1 MSAEPNFVDV
11 VALTR
16 ITPQTYVENFGSA
29 INSSFFD
36 ASNILGTLRMKKL
49 VDFETNFPGQ
59 NEIKITET
67 GNKLLQDLSAKAES
81 EFDHLDMEIIEQL
94 SKGKRS
100 LPDISGAINIA
111 ETDMAMHLYKL
122 SKQGFATY
130 EIRNGAIAISLTEKG
145 FMRAKEGMPQKVQA
159 QQPSEQQAMSATA
172 APAAGMAS
180 QANPVQEV
188 KQEPQQMGQQAQP
201 ASQEARPQ
209 MPGGPYD
216 EKEAQELQKMAPRKA
231 GVKKPAILVLLAIII
246 IILVV
251 LLIKSL

>member
-1 MSAEPNFVDV
+1 MSSEPNFIDV

-130 EIRNGAIAISLTEKG
+130 EIRNGVIAISLTEKG
-145 FMRAKEGMPQKVQA
+145 FMRAKEGMPQKAQA
-159 QQPSEQQAMSATA
+159 QAPQPEATI
-172 APAAGMAS
+172 PA
-180 QANPVQEV
+180 QANPLQAGKAEA
-188 KQEPQQMGQQAQP
+188 QQMGDVLQQSGAK
-201 ASQEARPQ
+201 EARPQ
-209 MPGGPYD
+209 MPGGEYD
-216 EKEAQELQKMAPRKA
+216 EKEAQELQKMAPRKS
-231 GVKKPAILVLLAIII
+231 GMKKPAILILLAIII

>member
-130 EIRNGAIAISLTEKG
+130 EIRNGVIAISLTEKG
-145 FMRAKEGMPQKVQA
+145 FMRAKEGMPQKVQVQAAAPQTSANATA
-159 QQPSEQQAMSATA
+159 QA
-172 APAAGMAS
+172 APA
-180 QANPVQEV
+180 QAV
-188 KQEPQQMGQQAQP
+188 KPEPQQANQTVQQTS
-201 ASQEARPQ
+201 SQEAKPQ
-209 MPGGPYD
+209 MPGGVYD
-216 EKEAQELQKMAPRKA
+216 EKEVQELQKMAPGKS
-231 GVKKPAILVLLAIII
+231 GTKKPAILILLAIII

-251 LLIKSL
+251 LLIRSL

>member
-1 MSAEPNFVDV
+1 MSSEPNFIDV

-130 EIRNGAIAISLTEKG
+130 EIRNGVIAISLTEKG
-145 FMRAKEGMPQKVQA
+145 FMRAKEGMPQKA
-159 QQPSEQQAMSATA
+159 QATA
-172 APAAGMAS
+172 PQPEATIPA
-180 QANPVQEV
+180 QANPLQAGKAEA
-188 KQEPQQMGQQAQP
+188 QQMGDVLQQSGAK
-201 ASQEARPQ
+201 EARPQ
-209 MPGGPYD
+209 MPGGEYD
-216 EKEAQELQKMAPRKA
+216 EKEAQELQKMAPRKS
-231 GVKKPAILVLLAIII
+231 GMKKPAILILLAIII

>member
-1 MSAEPNFVDV
+1 MSSEPNFIDV

-130 EIRNGAIAISLTEKG
+130 EIRNGVIAISLTEKG
-145 FMRAKEGMPQKVQA
+145 FMRAKEGMPQKA
-159 QQPSEQQAMSATA
+159 QATA
-172 APAAGMAS
+172 PQPEATIPA
-180 QANPVQEV
+180 QANPLQAGKAEA
-188 KQEPQQMGQQAQP
+188 QQTGDVLQQSGAK
-201 ASQEARPQ
+201 EARPQ
-209 MPGGPYD
+209 MPGGEYD
-216 EKEAQELQKMAPRKA
+216 EKEAQELQKVAPRKS
-231 GVKKPAILVLLAIII
+231 GMKKPAILILLAIII

>member
-145 FMRAKEGMPQKVQA
+145 FMRAKEGMPQKAQVQA
-159 QQPSEQQAMSATA
+159 ATPQAEANAAAQAT
-172 APAAGMAS
+172 PA
-180 QANPVQEV
+180 QDV
-188 KQEPQQMGQQAQP
+188 KPEPQQMNQPVQQT
-201 ASQEARPQ
+201 ASQEAKPQ
-209 MPGGPYD
+209 MPGGAYD
-216 EKEAQELQKMAPRKA
+216 EKEVQDLQKMATRKN
-231 GVKKPAILVLLAIII
+231 GGMKKPAILILLAIII
-246 IILVV
+246 IILVI

>member
-94 SKGKRS
+94 AKGKRS

-111 ETDMAMHLYKL
+111 DTDMAMHLYKL

-145 FMRAKEGMPQKVQA
+145 FMRAKEGMPQKAQVQTAAPQAEANAAA
-159 QQPSEQQAMSATA
+159 QATA
-172 APAAGMAS
+172 A
-180 QANPVQEV
+180 QDV
-188 KQEPQQMGQQAQP
+188 KPEPQQMNKPAQQTV
-201 ASQEARPQ
+201 SQEAKPQ
-209 MPGGPYD
+209 MPGGAYD
-216 EKEAQELQKMAPRKA
+216 EKEVQELQKMAPRKN
-231 GVKKPAILVLLAIII
+231 GGMKKPAILILLAIII
-246 IILVV
+246 IILVI

>member
-1 MSAEPNFVDV
+1 MSSEPNFIDV

-130 EIRNGAIAISLTEKG
+130 EIRNGVIAISLTEKG
-145 FMRAKEGMPQKVQA
+145 FMRAKEGMPQKAQA
-159 QQPSEQQAMSATA
+159 QAASPQPGATI
-172 APAAGMAS
+172 PA
-180 QANPVQEV
+180 QANPLQAGKAEA
-188 KQEPQQMGQQAQP
+188 QQMGDVLQQSGAK
-201 ASQEARPQ
+201 EARPQ
-209 MPGGPYD
+209 MPGGEYD
-216 EKEAQELQKMAPRKA
+216 EKEAQELQKMAPRKS
-231 GVKKPAILVLLAIII
+231 GMKKPAILILLAIII

>member
-1 MSAEPNFVDV
+1 MSSEPNFIDV

-130 EIRNGAIAISLTEKG
+130 EIRNGVIAISLTEKG
-145 FMRAKEGMPQKVQA
+145 FMRAKEGMPQKAQA
-159 QQPSEQQAMSATA
+159 QATA
-172 APAAGMAS
+172 PQPEATIPA
-180 QANPVQEV
+180 QANPLQAGKAEA
-188 KQEPQQMGQQAQP
+188 QQTGDVLQQSGAK
-201 ASQEARPQ
+201 EARPQ
-209 MPGGPYD
+209 MPGGEYD
-216 EKEAQELQKMAPRKA
+216 EKEAQELQKVAPRKS
-231 GVKKPAILVLLAIII
+231 GMKKPAILILLAIII

>member
-1 MSAEPNFVDV
+1 MSSEPNFIDV

-130 EIRNGAIAISLTEKG
+130 EIRNGVIAISLTEKG
-145 FMRAKEGMPQKVQA
+145 FMRAKEGMPQKAQA
-159 QQPSEQQAMSATA
+159 QAA
-172 APAAGMAS
+172 APQPGATIPA
-180 QANPVQEV
+180 QANPLQAGKAEA
-188 KQEPQQMGQQAQP
+188 QQMGDVLQQSGAK
-201 ASQEARPQ
+201 EARPQ
-209 MPGGPYD
+209 MPGGEYD
-216 EKEAQELQKMAPRKA
+216 EKEAQELQKMAPRKS
-231 GVKKPAILVLLAIII
+231 GMKKPAILILLAIII